1 MKDLTECLEFIGN
14 VKPQNKV
21 YSLTHD
27 LHNLPLV
34 FALVSLNAMQFL
46 QYDTYVYSLVRSRK
60 EMVIDGPHFIIGMLT
75 IFKQYH
81 SSHFKKYL
89 MFLSNYLKNVIHAS
103 QYLPQGMKTLPPE
116 VSPIL
121 CFLEEVMRFEGSS
134 RDVISQILGPYIF
147 DYFVYRST

>member
-1 MKDLTECLEFIGN
+1 MLRELMKDLTECLEFIGN

-46 QYDTYVYSLVRSRK
+46 QYDTYVYSLVRSTK

-75 IFKQYH
+75 IFK
-81 SSHFKKYL
+81 
-89 MFLSNYLKNVIHAS
+89 
-103 QYLPQGMKTLPPE
+103 
-116 VSPIL
+116 
-121 CFLEEVMRFEGSS
+121 
-134 RDVISQILGPYIF
+134 
-147 DYFVYRST
+147 

>member
-1 MKDLTECLEFIGN
+1 MLRELMKDLTECLEFIGN

-75 IFKQYH
+75 IFK
-81 SSHFKKYL
+81 
-89 MFLSNYLKNVIHAS
+89 
-103 QYLPQGMKTLPPE
+103 
-116 VSPIL
+116 
-121 CFLEEVMRFEGSS
+121 
-134 RDVISQILGPYIF
+134 
-147 DYFVYRST
+147 